1 MFITQR
7 YALYHSIL
15 YLCEFIGHMFEK
27 SGEIGVRD
35 SCAKKKKELNTRV

>member
-7 YALYHSIL
+7 YVLYHAIL

-27 SGEIGVRD
+27 SREIRVRD
-35 SCAKKKKELNTRV
+35 SCARKCIEYTV